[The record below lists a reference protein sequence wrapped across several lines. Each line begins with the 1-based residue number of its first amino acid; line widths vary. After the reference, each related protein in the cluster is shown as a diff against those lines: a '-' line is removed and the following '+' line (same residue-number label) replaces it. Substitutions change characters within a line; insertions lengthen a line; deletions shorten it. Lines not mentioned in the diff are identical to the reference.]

1 MSVSIAATGSPQA
14 GPVPVTQNA
23 VHDGHEFLHDLLEV
37 VNPLQHI
44 PVVATLYRAV
54 THDAIEPVERVAGD
68 TLYGG
73 FMGFASAVGE
83 LLFQKVTGKD
93 VGDTV
98 LAFLTG
104 DHAPDANTATASAAA
119 TASTPADADLG
130 QRVSVAYR
138 KGAGLATSPEMI
150 LAP

>member
-1 MSVSIAATGSPQA
+1 MSIAATGSPSA
-14 GPVPVTQNA
+14 GTVPVTQNA

-73 FMGFASAVGE
+73 VMGLASAIGE
-83 LLFQKVTGKD
+83 LIFQKVTGKD

-104 DHAPDANTATASAAA
+104 DHAPDTPEPTAT
-119 TASTPADADLG
+119 ADADLG

-138 KGAGLATSPEMI
+138 KGAGLSASPEMMS
-150 LAP
+150 AP